1 MERED
6 IIVLDGGMDM
16 ESMET
21 APVCCE
27 TDSAS
32 VR

>member
-6 IIVLDGGMDM
+6 IIVLDSGMDM
-16 ESMET
+16 EKMDA
-21 APVCCE
+21 APACCE
-27 TDSAS
+27 TDSAA